1 MSMYAVIMAGGRGT
15 RFWPRSRESKPKQLL
30 NLTGEKTLIQET
42 VDRISPLVPLKNVI
56 IVTGAAHAEEIIA
69 QFPSLP
75 RENVIIEPRGRNTA
89 PCIGLAAL
97 YLRKKDPDA
106 IMVVLP
112 ADHMISN
119 TAAFVDALSTAIF
132 TARQG
137 DYLITV
143 GIKPEAPET
152 GYGYIEGGGPFSSN
166 ANSSVLN
173 VVSFREKPD
182 LPTACSF
189 LEKGTFYWNSGMFV
203 WKVSSIM
210 KALQRTLPGLYR
222 ELSTLE
228 GTLGTHDENEAL
240 THVYNRID
248 AISIDYGVMEK
259 ASNVLLVPGDFG
271 WNDLGSW
278 DALWNISEKD
288 VKNNVVRGPVIAVD
302 SCDSLVFAKDKLV
315 TLVGV
320 DNLIVVETDDA
331 ILILKRGR
339 SQDVKHVVEILE
351 KQNQRGYL

>member
-1 MSMYAVIMAGGRGT
+1 MYAVIMAGGRGT
-15 RFWPRSRESKPKQLL
+15 RFWPLSRESKPKQLL
-30 NLTGEKTLIQET
+30 NLTGEKTLIQDT
-42 VDRISPLVPLKNVI
+42 VERIAPLVPLENVR

-69 QFPSLP
+69 QFPALP
-75 RENVIIEPRGRNTA
+75 RKNVIVEPRGRNTA

-97 YLRKKDPDA
+97 SIKKVDPEA
-106 IMVVLP
+106 VMVVLP
-112 ADHMISN
+112 ADHVISR
-119 TAAFVDALSTAIF
+119 TPAFIDALSTAIS
-132 TARQG
+132 TARKG
-137 DYLITV
+137 NYLVTV

-152 GYGYIEGGGPFSSN
+152 GYGYIEGGNPLSPDTGSP
-166 ANSSVLN
+166 VLR
-173 VVSFREKPD
+173 VASFREKPD
-182 LPTACSF
+182 LPTARSF

-210 KALQRTLPGLYR
+210 KALQETLPGLYR
-222 ELSTLE
+222 ELSMLE
-228 GTLGTHDENEAL
+228 GTLGTPYENETIKA
-240 THVYNRID
+240 VYDRIE

-278 DALWNISEKD
+278 DALWDISEKD
-288 VKNNVVRGPVIAVD
+288 VNNNVVRGPVIMVD

-331 ILILKRGR
+331 LLILKRGH
-339 SQDVKHVVEILE
+339 SQDVKNAVEILE
-351 KQNQRGYL
+351 EKNMKGYL